1 MTKLVI
7 YLPLI
12 GVAEN
17 LIGLSRLFKAIFSL
31 PVSGIA
37 VWVIFE
43 CQASIPFLYL
53 LIRGVSIYAEHLVVV
68 SFLHER

>member
-1 MTKLVI
+1 MTELVI

-12 GVAEN
+12 GVAEHF
-17 LIGLSRLFKAIFSL
+17 IGLGRLLKAILSL
-31 PVSGIA
+31 LVSWIA

-53 LIRGVSIYAEHLVVV
+53 LIRGVSIYAEHLVIVL
-68 SFLHER
+68 FLHER